1 MTPRLPTLTNRP
13 VAVACAAFTLPEV
26 LITMTICVLISIA
39 VIASQI
45 FGARLTQFTQAK
57 VNTSDNARSLMRL
70 LSSDIQ
76 SARLI
81 RIGQGN
87 ASSFTEASIDTP
99 QQGNA
104 IEIYPTANSTP
115 IVRYF
120 YNTSDSRLK
129 RLNPNGSVSDLAN
142 YVANAIVFTAE
153 DFRGNVLT
161 THQHNAVIA
170 IDLQFNRLKNP
181 DLLLGPGEHYKWYRF
196 QTRIAQPML

>member
-1 MTPRLPTLTNRP
+1 MTPRLRRQTNRP
-13 VAVACAAFTLPEV
+13 LATGCAAFTLPEV

-39 VIASQI
+39 VIASQV

-81 RIGQGN
+81 RVGQGN
-87 ASSFTEASIDTP
+87 ASSFTEAAIDAP

-104 IEIYPTANSTP
+104 IEVYPTSDPTP
-115 IVRYF
+115 LVRYF
-120 YNTSDSRLK
+120 RNASDSKLK
-129 RLNPNGSVSDLAN
+129 RLNSDGSVSDLAS
-142 YVANAIVFTAE
+142 YITNAIVFTAE
-153 DFRGNVLT
+153 DFRGNMLT

-181 DLLLGPGEHYKWYRF
+181 DLPVGPGEHYKWYRF

>member
-1 MTPRLPTLTNRP
+1 MTPRLPTLTKP
-13 VAVACAAFTLPEV
+13 ACAAFTLPEV
-26 LITMTICVLISIA
+26 LITTTICVLISIA
-39 VIASQI
+39 VIATQI

-87 ASSFTEASIDTP
+87 ATAFTEAAIDAP

-104 IEIYPTANSTP
+104 IEICPTSNPTP
-115 IVRYF
+115 FVRYF
-120 YNTSDSRLK
+120 RNTSDSKLK
-129 RLNPNGSVSDLAN
+129 RLNPDGSVSDLAN
-142 YVANAIVFTAE
+142 YVTNAIVFTAE
-153 DFRGNVLT
+153 DFRGNMLT

-181 DLLLGPGEHYKWYRF
+181 DLPIGPGEHYKWYRF

>member
-1 MTPRLPTLTNRP
+1 
-13 VAVACAAFTLPEV
+13 
-26 LITMTICVLISIA
+26 MTICILISIA

-57 VNTSDNARSLMRL
+57 VNTSDNARSLTRL

-104 IEIYPTANSTP
+104 IEIYPTANPTP
-115 IVRYF
+115 VVRYF
-120 YNTSDSRLK
+120 YNTSDLRLK
-129 RLNPNGSVSDLAN
+129 RLNPNGSVSD
-142 YVANAIVFTAE
+142 VASYITNAIVFTAE

-161 THQHNAVIA
+161 TRQHSAVIS
-170 IDLQFNRLKNP
+170 IDLRFNRLKNP